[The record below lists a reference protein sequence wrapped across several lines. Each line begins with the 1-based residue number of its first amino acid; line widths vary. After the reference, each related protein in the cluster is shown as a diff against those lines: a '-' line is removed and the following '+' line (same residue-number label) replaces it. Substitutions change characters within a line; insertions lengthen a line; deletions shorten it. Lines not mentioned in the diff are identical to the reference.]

1 MRYEDHE
8 TLTLVHAFENAISE
22 GRQPYFDVEDL
33 ELILD
38 YYLDTGSYEQT
49 KNALEIAQAIHPL
62 AFTFKIKEVQ
72 LDIAM
77 KDFSRAEA
85 KLNHLEG
92 LNMRSTELLI
102 ARATILMHRGNTQ
115 KGLQLLDEALANSE
129 DPVEVL
135 QMIADTHLSQGDYP
149 RAINILVRLCR
160 LEDENLDEGALYQ
173 LAMCLDFTNEYDR
186 AIALFESF
194 TSKEPYNPLLW
205 YQLGSFQL
213 RKDNEAVAL
222 EMFQWAI
229 TADETF
235 HAAYFEKG
243 RIHERNE
250 EYINALTAYK
260 QSINEDLPSG
270 YVHFRIGLLEAELGS
285 PNEALRQFNKAIA
298 LEPDMDDVHL
308 ERASVLM
315 ELERYTEAIKDYK
328 KVWLKEAYGSEDVL
342 DFVECLIEL
351 DLLDQAIAILQDA
364 VERFPEVLQFRL
376 VLAGYLFAAD
386 DIVSAKSV
394 LDDVHLNR
402 DELRT
407 LFAEYFPDL
416 LEVPVVAAILAEL
429 K

>member
-1 MRYEDHE
+1 MRFEDHE

-38 YYLDTGSYEQT
+38 YYLDTGSFEQT

-77 KDFSRAEA
+77 KDYTRAEA

-115 KGLQLLDEALANSE
+115 KGLQLLDEALAGSD

-149 RAINILVRLCR
+149 RAINILVRWCR
-160 LEDENLDEGALYQ
+160 LEGEDLDEGALYQ

-186 AIALFESF
+186 AINLFESL
-194 TSKEPYNPLLW
+194 TQKEPYNPLLW
-205 YQLGSFQL
+205 YQLGAFQL
-213 RKDNEAVAL
+213 RKDNETQAL

-260 QSINEDLPSG
+260 QSVTKTCPAATCISASAYSKLNLAAPMRPYGNSTRPSPLNQIWTMSIWSARV
-270 YVHFRIGLLEAELGS
+270 YSWNWSAMQKRSRITKRSGWTKPTGRRMS
-285 PNEALRQFNKAIA
+285 WISW
-298 LEPDMDDVHL
+298 
-308 ERASVLM
+308 SV
-315 ELERYTEAIKDYK
+315 
-328 KVWLKEAYGSEDVL
+328 
-342 DFVECLIEL
+342 
-351 DLLDQAIAILQDA
+351 
-364 VERFPEVLQFRL
+364 
-376 VLAGYLFAAD
+376 
-386 DIVSAKSV
+386 
-394 LDDVHLNR
+394 
-402 DELRT
+402 
-407 LFAEYFPDL
+407 
-416 LEVPVVAAILAEL
+416 
-429 K
+429 

>member
-1 MRYEDHE
+1 MRFEDHE

-38 YYLDTGSYEQT
+38 YYLDTGSFEQT

-77 KDFSRAEA
+77 KDYTRAEA

-115 KGLQLLDEALANSE
+115 KGLQLLDEALAGSD

-149 RAINILVRLCR
+149 RAINILVRWCR
-160 LEDENLDEGALYQ
+160 LEEEDLDEGALYQ

-194 TSKEPYNPLLW
+194 TLKEPYNPLLW
-205 YQLGSFQL
+205 YQLGAFQL
-213 RKDNEAVAL
+213 RKDNEAQAL
-222 EMFQWAI
+222 QMFQWAI
-229 TADETF
+229 TADDTF
-235 HAAYFEKG
+235 HAAYFEIG
-243 RIHERNE
+243 RIHEHNE

-260 QSINEDLPSG
+260 QSVNEDLPSG

-285 PNEALRQFNKAIA
+285 PNEALREFNKAIA
-298 LEPDMDDVHL
+298 LEP
-308 ERASVLM
+308 ASVLM
-315 ELERYTEAIKDYK
+315 ELERYAEAVKDYK
-328 KVWLKEAYGSEDVL
+328 KVWLDEAYGSEDVL

-351 DLLDQAIAILQDA
+351 DLLEQAIAILYDA

-386 DIVSAKSV
+386 DIISAKEV
-394 LDDVHLNR
+394 LEDLHLNR